1 MTRGGAEFG
10 YRIRPC
16 AAGWSWTAFDAG
28 GRVQERGEAPTK
40 AIAAALVIRA
50 IARRTVADQSGAGS
64 KAA

>member
-1 MTRGGAEFG
+1 MARGGAEFG

-28 GRVQERGEAPTK
+28 GAVQERGEAPTK
-40 AIAAALVIRA
+40 AIAAACVIRA
-50 IARRTVADQSGAGS
+50 IARRSVVAESGANS